1 MGRPP
6 LNFDEASERT
16 KRRKTEEM
24 RSTFSSSELAFASQM
39 SLRASGAC
47 NTGVTVKDLP
57 FTIQHRV
64 ANYIESLKLSQISQ
78 TSELCAETALSI
90 LMEAK
95 LFKHQYC
102 IIRSAAIANS
112 SSFLPSYEKLKE
124 AKKMCYSEDITVT
137 EISAEVK
144 LQSLLNHTCLRII
157 KTQQNVIDS
166 LNVNILSNF
175 ILILKWGF
183 DGSSGHSEYKQR
195 FADGRN
201 SDANVFLT
209 SLVPLQLL
217 CTNSVLGQDIILWKN
232 RTPSSTRF
240 CRPIRLQFLH
250 ENVHTSINEKD
261 YIEDKIKSLVPL
273 IIVQHEI
280 EIKIHYKLVMTMIDG
295 KVCNAIALMK
305 STMRCYLCSATSSQ
319 FNNINF
325 VKEIKVDESKLEYG
339 LSTLHAWIRF
349 FECFLH
355 LGYKLGIKK
364 WQVRSDIEKS
374 IRLQQKLLIQNAFKL
389 QLGLIV
395 DRPITGC
402 GNTNDGNTAQR
413 FFKNSQV
420 SADILGV
427 DLELINRFHVV
438 LQVLSSGFPIDA
450 DKLDNYSTE
459 TALLFVEKY
468 PWYNMPTT
476 VHKVLIHGALITKT
490 AILPIGQLPEDA
502 QESRNK
508 DSRRFLQ
515 EKFQKKY
522 NA

>member
-1 MGRPP
+1 MSRIE

-16 KRRKTEEM
+16 KRRKTQEM

-47 NTGVTVKDLP
+47 NAGVTVKDLP
-57 FTIQHRV
+57 STIQHLV
-64 ANYIESLKLSQISQ
+64 TNYIDSLKLSQISQ

-95 LFKHQYC
+95 LSKHQYC

-124 AKKMCYSEDITVT
+124 AKKMCYPEDITVT

-157 KTQQNVIDS
+157 KTQQDVIDS

-195 FADGRN
+195 FADRKN

-209 SLVPLQLL
+209 SLVPLELL
-217 CTNSVLGQDIILWKN
+217 CTNSVLGQDVILWKN

-250 ENVHTSINEKD
+250 KNVHTSINEKD

-273 IIVQHEI
+273 IIVQHKI

-295 KVCNAIALMK
+295 KVCNAITLTK

-319 FNNINF
+319 FSNINL
-325 VKEIKVDESKLEYG
+325 VKDIKVDESKLEYG

-364 WQVRSDIEKS
+364 WQ
-374 IRLQQKLLIQNAFKL
+374 AF
-389 QLGLIV
+389 
-395 DRPITGC
+395 
-402 GNTNDGNTAQR
+402 
-413 FFKNSQV
+413 
-420 SADILGV
+420 
-427 DLELINRFHVV
+427 
-438 LQVLSSGFPIDA
+438 
-450 DKLDNYSTE
+450 
-459 TALLFVEKY
+459 
-468 PWYNMPTT
+468 
-476 VHKVLIHGALITKT
+476 
-490 AILPIGQLPEDA
+490 
-502 QESRNK
+502 
-508 DSRRFLQ
+508 
-515 EKFQKKY
+515 
-522 NA
+522 